1 MTTEELLKL
10 QEKIESNKNKANQ
23 LQGRSEQLL
32 QQLQTEFGC
41 NNLDEAEAT
50 LVTLEEEISVLEK
63 QVEKG
68 VENLKNDYPDL
79 FEEKDQLIF
88 KLKVMKKDK
97 VELIK
102 IVIYDL
108 KGRKIDTVEYNEIMT
123 LQRVGEQRK
132 LLAEQYNVGISKAL
146 AYYQSVKN

>member
-79 FEEKDQLIF
+79 FEEKD
-88 KLKVMKKDK
+88 
-97 VELIK
+97 
-102 IVIYDL
+102 
-108 KGRKIDTVEYNEIMT
+108 
-123 LQRVGEQRK
+123 
-132 LLAEQYNVGISKAL
+132 
-146 AYYQSVKN
+146 